1 MKQQRKTTFM
11 EGGNPTL
18 KQAPIFFLILA
29 VFSVELWTFFKNSK
43 YFQNIPIWVSYAYDT
58 WVPVHVY
65 NRNI

>member
-43 YFQNIPIWVSYAYDT
+43 YFQNIPI
-58 WVPVHVY
+58 
-65 NRNI
+65 